1 MVADTLEF
9 RTFRGGDEDAVLR
22 LINQETQAQ
31 CSLDE
36 WAWAFPHEADG
47 RPIIVGESNGE
58 VVAVC
63 AGAPMDIFFG
73 GRRHPAVEIRRL
85 ASRDG
90 DGAKRTVE
98 EYVDAYSTTDRFTLA
113 MVSSFSDRGEYAGFE
128 RMTEKRLAL
137 LVRENPSP
145 GGPRRLRYRAEP
157 ARDWE
162 PRLDRLWE
170 RARGF
175 YPAAVVRDA
184 ERALRRFAGHP
195 RIRHHRFLVF
205 PRFSRHAVAAAVF
218 SVEGSRCRWLDLIWD
233 HDHPGAL
240 ELLARISGRLVE
252 QFSANIEE
260 LWLAGDEA
268 ACDMLSKLGFRN
280 KAVSSFVAARSFDPQ
295 LEARG
300 FVDHLYLTAADFETD
315 GW

>member
-90 DGAKRTVE
+90 DGAKRIVE
-98 EYVDAYSTTDRFTLA
+98 EYVDAYSPTDRFTLA
-113 MVSSFSDRGEYAGFE
+113 IGVVGKGESLPRRSAAF
-128 RMTEKRLAL
+128 TL
-137 LVRENPSP
+137 P
-145 GGPRRLRYRAEP
+145 GRAGPRLGAP
-157 ARDWE
+157 ARS
-162 PRLDRLWE
+162 
-170 RARGF
+170 
-175 YPAAVVRDA
+175 VV
-184 ERALRRFAGHP
+184 G
-195 RIRHHRFLVF
+195 
-205 PRFSRHAVAAAVF
+205 
-218 SVEGSRCRWLDLIWD
+218 EGSGLLPCGG
-233 HDHPGAL
+233 GA
-240 ELLARISGRLVE
+240 
-252 QFSANIEE
+252 
-260 LWLAGDEA
+260 
-268 ACDMLSKLGFRN
+268 
-280 KAVSSFVAARSFDPQ
+280 
-295 LEARG
+295 
-300 FVDHLYLTAADFETD
+300 
-315 GW
+315 